1 MSGPGP
7 AIAAVLHPG
16 AWFGHMHRTKYAHSD
31 SLKLN
36 VSNAMITQVPG
47 SKDGEN
53 MVPYLEKES
62 ISSNDLN
69 SESLTGLV

>member
-1 MSGPGP
+1 M
-7 AIAAVLHPG
+7 
-16 AWFGHMHRTKYAHSD
+16 GHMHRTKYTHSD

-36 VSNAMITQVPG
+36 VSNAMLTQVPG

-53 MVPYLEKES
+53 MVPYLEKEN

>member
-1 MSGPGP
+1 MHDGGQTLDAVQATNCNCAAPGGM
-7 AIAAVLHPG
+7 VQS
-16 AWFGHMHRTKYAHSD
+16 YAPNQI
-31 SLKLN
+31 L
-36 VSNAMITQVPG
+36 TQVPG

-53 MVPYLEKES
+53 MVPDLEKEN